1 MPDYQA
7 IRNAL
12 QTVSWEDEPYG
23 IYFAITYQGREL
35 NGSFFGDK
43 EAVKRTDPTLLER
56 IIAELDNLDVRAH
69 ELLQKENP
77 DEDAAELELSDIIIY
92 TNGAVSLGYDAG
104 ESPAGQLFLY
114 AAFNADFTLQ
124 TELIYEVY

>member
-7 IRNAL
+7 IRDAL

-43 EAVKRTDPTLLER
+43 DAVKLTDPAQLKR
-56 IIAELDNLDVRAH
+56 IVAKLDELDVRAH
-69 ELLQKENP
+69 KLLQKENP
-77 DEDAAELELSDIIIY
+77 DEDAAELDLSDIIIY
-92 TNGAVSLGYDAG
+92 TNGVVSLGYDAG

-114 AAFNADFTLQ
+114 AAFNADFRLQ